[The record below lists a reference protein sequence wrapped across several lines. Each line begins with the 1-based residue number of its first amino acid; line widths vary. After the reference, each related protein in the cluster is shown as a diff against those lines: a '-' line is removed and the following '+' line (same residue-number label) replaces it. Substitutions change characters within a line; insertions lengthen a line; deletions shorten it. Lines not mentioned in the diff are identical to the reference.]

1 VREMFEHAAG
11 LTNGVLQV
19 SSEIRMT
26 YDPEKEVGKRIT
38 KLTLNGKKIDKNKT
52 YRLATNDFLAN
63 GGDGFSSFLEGKNRV
78 GKGGYMVYS
87 AMMDY
92 ISKRGTVSPKL
103 EERVITVK

>member
-1 VREMFEHAAG
+1 MFEHAAG

-26 YDPEKEVGKRIT
+26 YNPEKE
-38 KLTLNGKKIDKNKT
+38 
-52 YRLATNDFLAN
+52 
-63 GGDGFSSFLEGKNRV
+63 V

-87 AMMDY
+87 AMIDY